1 MFGVSTTPFFVRSKN
16 GEIVVLDTTHAAQRL
31 RREDEKGDNLR
42 YRWRAARIPESNG
55 KSREKSMSVIAV
67 FKYDIKPGRLP
78 DFLKKLAQAAE
89 LKFESLVI
97 PRSIRMFRSTVPGPG
112 HGVILMI
119 EYEDMAAYGAR
130 TAFENTN
137 AEWRKLFEPTQDS
150 PETLISVELL
160 SEIPPDAAG
169 PASERAPFGFRA
181 P

>member
-1 MFGVSTTPFFVRSKN
+1 
-16 GEIVVLDTTHAAQRL
+16 
-31 RREDEKGDNLR
+31 
-42 YRWRAARIPESNG
+42 
-55 KSREKSMSVIAV
+55 MSVIAV
-67 FKYDIKPGRLP
+67 FKYDVKPGRLP

-89 LKFESLVI
+89 PKFNSPVM
-97 PRSIRMFRSTVPGPG
+97 PKSIRMFRSAVPGPG

-130 TAFENTN
+130 TAFENAN

-160 SEIPPDAAG
+160 SEIRPDAAG
-169 PASERAPFGFRA
+169 PDQPERAPFGFRA

>member
-1 MFGVSTTPFFVRSKN
+1 
-16 GEIVVLDTTHAAQRL
+16 
-31 RREDEKGDNLR
+31 
-42 YRWRAARIPESNG
+42 
-55 KSREKSMSVIAV
+55 MSVIAV

-89 LKFESLVI
+89 PKFDSPAMPKSV
-97 PRSIRMFRSTVPGPG
+97 RMFRSTVPGPG

-130 TAFENTN
+130 TAFENAN
-137 AEWRKLFEPTQDS
+137 PEWRKLSEPTRDS

-160 SEIPPDAAG
+160 TELLPYAAG
-169 PASERAPFGFRA
+169 PNEAEHAPFGFRA